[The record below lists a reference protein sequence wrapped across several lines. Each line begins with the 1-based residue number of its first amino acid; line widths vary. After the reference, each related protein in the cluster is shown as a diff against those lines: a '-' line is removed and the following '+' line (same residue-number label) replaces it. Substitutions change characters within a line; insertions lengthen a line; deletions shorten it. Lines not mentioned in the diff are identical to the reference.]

1 VQNKNADRTLRILNS
16 AFSSLLCC
24 RWHHPMN
31 GRHGAKT
38 RNSKSK
44 SRPIAT
50 VVHKQNEDIRE
61 EGENTPMPNA
71 SPFVIEVIA
80 IEGPI
85 SPITAAI
92 LSGIIIISSDWEDDL
107 FLFINFAHFF
117 PCFCLSPH
125 PIDSIF
131 AKNEAIKMHCPHR
144 CPTPKMA

>member
-1 VQNKNADRTLRILNS
+1 
-16 AFSSLLCC
+16 
-24 RWHHPMN
+24 MN

-38 RNSKSK
+38 RNSKRK
-44 SRPIAT
+44 SRPMAT
-50 VVHKQNEDIRE
+50 VVHKQKEDIRE

-71 SPFVIEVIA
+71 SPFVMEVIA

-92 LSGIIIISSDWEDDL
+92 LSGTIRFSSDLEDIK
-107 FLFINFAHFF
+107 FLFNFAYFF
-117 PCFCLSPH
+117 LCFCLSPH

-144 CPTPKMA
+144 CPTPKMALWT